1 MRAIILVGGFGTRLR
16 PLTLTTPKQMLPVAG
31 LAQIERKIAH
41 LVSHGVDDIV
51 LSLGYKPDGFK
62 NAYPDG
68 TCAGAKLTYVVEN
81 EPLGTAGAIAF
92 AARKTNTTETFL
104 AMNGDT
110 LTDLDIDALLALHKS
125 SGAEGTLALTP
136 VEDPSRFGVVVT
148 DDNGKVEAFIEKP
161 AREEAPTNLINAGT
175 YVFEPSVIDRIPAG
189 KEVSIERETF
199 PAIVADGGLYAGS
212 FDKYWLDIGTPDAFV
227 QGNLDALDQLFNGES
242 YIGDGANVAASATIK
257 RSSVGAGASIG
268 DDASLT
274 ESVVLP
280 GAKIGTG
287 VTLDRSIVGANAT
300 IGDGARLT
308 GVTVVGDGL
317 TVEPGATLDGEKV
330 NPAE

>member
-31 LAQIERKIAH
+31 IPQIERKIAH

-62 NAYPDG
+62 SAYPDG
-68 TCAGAKLTYVVEN
+68 TCAGAKLTYIVED
-81 EPLGTAGAIAF
+81 EPLGTAGAIAY
-92 AARKTNTTETFL
+92 AARESGTSETFL

-110 LTDLDIDALLALHKS
+110 LTDLNISALIELHKS
-125 SGAEGTLALTP
+125 KGAEGTLALTP
-136 VEDPSRFGVVVT
+136 VDDPSRFGVVVT
-148 DDNGKVEAFIEKP
+148 DSESRVQAFIEKP
-161 AREEAPTNLINAGT
+161 KRQEAPTNLINAGT

-199 PAIVADGGLYAGS
+199 PEIVADGGLYAGS
-212 FDKYWLDIGTPDAFV
+212 FDKYWLDIGTPDAFI
-227 QGNLDALDQLFNGES
+227 QGNLDALDQLFNGDS
-242 YIGDGANVAASATIK
+242 YIGEGATVSPKATVK
-257 RSSVGAGASIG
+257 RSSVGANARIG
-268 DDASLT
+268 DDTSLS

-280 GAKIGTG
+280 GAQIGTG
-287 VTLDRSIVGANAT
+287 VTLDRSVVGAGAR

-308 GVTVVGDGL
+308 GVTVVGDNLEVAAG
-317 TVEPGATLDGEKV
+317 TVLDGEKV
-330 NPAE
+330 NP